1 MGTVIDIVDM
11 DSWKGIYFNDKLVSQ
26 GHDLDLW
33 DVLNLLEDEVV
44 ECREYITPD
53 MEWMDSVGHLPNRLG
68 DVVRQAEPADEIT

>member
-11 DSWKGIYFNDKLVSQ
+11 DSWKGIYFNDTLVSQ

-44 ECREYITPD
+44 ECREYIIPD
-53 MEWMDSVGHLPNRLG
+53 MEWMDSVGHLPNRLD
-68 DVVRQAEPADEIT
+68 DVVRQTEPADEIT